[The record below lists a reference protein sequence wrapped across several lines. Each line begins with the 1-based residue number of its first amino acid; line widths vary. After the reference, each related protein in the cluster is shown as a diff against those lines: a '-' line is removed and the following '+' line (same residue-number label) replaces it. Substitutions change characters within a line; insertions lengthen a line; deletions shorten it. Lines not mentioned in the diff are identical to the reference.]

1 MEIGRK
7 QKQVKHNSMDR
18 SKSTQKKLLSEDSL
32 SNEVAEAR
40 RKYEEVGRKLEIMR
54 VRKNILLQ

>member
-1 MEIGRK
+1 
-7 QKQVKHNSMDR
+7 MDR